1 MTMHGSSTSESDLG
15 RSAPSPPTVLLTEQA
30 ASKRLAVEAR
40 TLQQWR
46 VTGSGPPFVRVSR
59 RCVRY
64 RISDL
69 DAWIAERIKRSTSE
83 P

>member
-1 MTMHGSSTSESDLG
+1 MPMHGSSSSEPG
-15 RSAPSPPTVLLTEQA
+15 RSAPSAPTVLLTEQA
-30 ASKRLAVEAR
+30 ASKHLAVEAR

-64 RISDL
+64 RVADL

>member
-1 MTMHGSSTSESDLG
+1 MPMHGTSSSESDPG
-15 RSAPSPPTVLLTEQA
+15 RPAPSSPAILLTEQA
-30 ASKRLAVEAR
+30 ASRRLAVEAR

-46 VTGSGPPFVRVSR
+46 VSGVGPPFVRVSR

-64 RISDL
+64 READL
-69 DAWIAERIKRSTSE
+69 NSWVADRIKRSTSE

>member
-1 MTMHGSSTSESDLG
+1 MRMHSSSSESDPG
-15 RSAPSPPTVLLTEQA
+15 RSGPSSPTMLLTEQA

-46 VTGSGPPFVRVSR
+46 VRGVGPPFVRVSR

-64 RISDL
+64 READL
-69 DAWIAERIKRSTSE
+69 NSWVAERIKRSTSE